1 MNKIQQIALVIG
13 LIMYL
18 LTPVFSYMKDVSSMT
33 AYERIKPQESQSN
46 AQEFLTHIL
55 ENIHEGNLGGD
66 ITFHLTK
73 EELQSKFG
81 IKDEDYVSVR
91 LHTSY
96 FDRNGYRYI
105 LNKYKGKE
113 RLTVIQAKFESL
125 TKEQIFNIFGENTYG
140 NHKYRYEIWYKV
152 GDFMVMFSNTD
163 PDNRNDYNSI
173 MVSPRTTFKN

>member
-18 LTPVFSYMKDVSSMT
+18 LTPIFSYMKDASSMT
-33 AYERIKPQESQSN
+33 AYERFKPQKSQSN

-66 ITFHLTK
+66 IAFHITK

-81 IKDEDYVSVR
+81 IREDDYVSPK
-91 LHTSY
+91 LHTRY
-96 FDRNGYRYI
+96 FDRNGYRYMF
-105 LNKYKGKE
+105 NKIKGEE
-113 RLTVIQAKFESL
+113 RLTVIQTRFESL
-125 TKEQIFNIFGENTYG
+125 TKEQIFKIFGEETYG

-163 PDNRNDYNSI
+163 PDNRIDYNI
-173 MVSPRTTFKN
+173 ITISPRTFKQ

>member
-18 LTPVFSYMKDVSSMT
+18 LTPVFSNVKDVSSMT
-33 AYERIKPQESQSN
+33 AYERFKPQESQSN

-73 EELQSKFG
+73 EELKSKFG

-91 LHTSY
+91 SHTSF
-96 FDRNGYRYI
+96 FDRNGYRYM
-105 LNKYKGKE
+105 LNKYEGEE

-140 NHKYRYEIWYKV
+140 NQKYRYEIWYKV